1 MELQQRFIDM
11 ALKSWY
17 GQVSRTT
24 KAFDAFTDEGLQQ
37 EVAPGRN
44 TVIYLL
50 GHLTA
55 VNDALMPLLGLGERQ
70 FTHYDEAFLRS
81 ADKSGHV
88 FPDAATLRAD
98 WKKSVDTLHAA
109 FETLDAAG
117 WMDRHTAVSEEDFAK
132 EPGRNKLNVLLSRTT
147 HLAYHLGQLVLVAQK

>member
-1 MELQQRFIDM
+1 MEPQQRFVDM

-17 GQVSRTT
+17 GQVSRTN
-24 KAFDAFTDEGLQQ
+24 KAFDALSDEGLQQ

-55 VNDALMPLLGLGERQ
+55 VNDAMLPLLGLGERQ
-70 FTHYDEAFLRS
+70 FAHYDEAFLQS

-88 FPDAATLRAD
+88 FPDAAMLRAD

-117 WMDRHTAVSEEDFAK
+117 WMSRHTAVSEEDFAK
-132 EPGRNKLNVLLSRTT
+132 EPSRNKLNVLLNRTI
-147 HLAYHLGQLVLVAQK
+147 HLASHLGQLVLVAPR